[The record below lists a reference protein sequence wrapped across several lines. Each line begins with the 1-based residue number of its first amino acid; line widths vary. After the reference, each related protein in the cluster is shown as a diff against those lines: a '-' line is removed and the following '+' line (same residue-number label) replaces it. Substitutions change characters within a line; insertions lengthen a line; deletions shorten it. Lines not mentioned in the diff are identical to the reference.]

1 MVDRRVR
8 PGSATLA
15 TTLRHIRCSC
25 PGSAG
30 WGGGAA
36 AAAAGAGTRPLRG
49 GLPFGAAVEGL
60 DLRRLTPADV
70 VHLREELRTRGLVLL
85 RGQRLQGAEFA
96 EAMRRLQSAEPS
108 GSIERMITYETTP
121 TNPEDDCA
129 DPAAARVPKAHLAG
143 LPHVRRLGNAAA
155 GGRREALLS
164 HTPYDWH
171 TDSIG
176 AWQTA
181 LFCPP
186 GGALSSGGETLVCSS
201 AAAYDALSPAQRKRA
216 ESLTAVFSN
225 RFTGGSPSAY
235 DFLHGL
241 RLNASGTAVVREASS
256 RRPSWQLSESR
267 TPFVRRHSQTG
278 KPDARGFG

>member
-1 MVDRRVR
+1 M
-8 PGSATLA
+8 
-15 TTLRHIRCSC
+15 
-25 PGSAG
+25 
-30 WGGGAA
+30 
-36 AAAAGAGTRPLRG
+36 
-49 GLPFGAAVEGL
+49 
-60 DLRRLTPADV
+60 
-70 VHLREELRTRGLVLL
+70 HLREELRTRGLVLL

-143 LPHVRRLGNAAA
+143 LPHVRRLGNAVA

-171 TDSIG
+171 TDSVG

-186 GGALSSGGETLVCSS
+186 GGALSSGGETLLCSS
-201 AAAYDALSPAQRKRA
+201 AAAYDALSPAQRERA
-216 ESLTAVFSN
+216 ESLTAVWSN

-278 KPDARGFG
+278 KPNAFPDEKRRKERNTTRLGHRPAVPRVRRLRESRSLRGPERRRVPVSTTDRKKSPAFLQP